1 MLQFL
6 GGMVF
11 AWFVIY
17 LLASISFLTETR
29 TEKFFTQDWKLITE
43 GYYFCKCE
51 DVREGQE
58 HKCVCTS
65 KVEK

>member
-6 GGMVF
+6 GGVVF
-11 AWFVIY
+11 AWLVVWGV
-17 LLASISFLTETR
+17 ASISFFTDVR
-29 TEKFFTQDWKLITE
+29 YEKVFTKDWKLITE

-51 DVREGQE
+51 DAREGQE

>member
-6 GGMVF
+6 GGIVF
-11 AWFVIY
+11 AWLVVWVV
-17 LLASISFLTETR
+17 ASISFFTDVR
-29 TEKFFTQDWKLITE
+29 YEKVFTQDWKLITE

-58 HKCVCTS
+58 QKCVCTS

>member
-11 AWFVIY
+11 AWLVVWVV
-17 LLASISFLTETR
+17 ASISFFTDVR
-29 TEKFFTQDWKLITE
+29 YEKVFTQDWKLITE

-51 DVREGQE
+51 DVIEGQE